1 MRDATKTSVAPA
13 SGEEPPAGSAEASKA
28 PVKELAKPRSLL
40 QDAVRDLVRRP
51 LFLIPS
57 GIILVLVAMAA
68 FPSLFAS
75 ADPQLCELGR
85 SLQKPSADA
94 WFGYD
99 ARGCDVYAR
108 TIYGTRT
115 SITVGVLATAG
126 SALIALIFG
135 LVAGFYGRWVDA
147 VISRGIDIVMG
158 IPFLVGAIVI
168 LNSFRDDDG
177 FRIGGIWGVLTALT
191 VLGWMSMARIMRST
205 AMQTKQSDYVTAA
218 RSLGASTGRLMF
230 RHVLPNALTPLIVL
244 ATISLGVIISAEAT
258 LSFLGVG
265 IQEPTISW
273 GVMINQS
280 LGRIREALHPLL
292 FPAGFV
298 SITVLA
304 FIMLGDAV
312 RDALDPKL
320 R

>member
-1 MRDATKTSVAPA
+1 MSDTTKTTVTPQPAEQAAYVAAAGPVATGTEPNKARSLFRDAI
-13 SGEEPPAGSAEASKA
+13 
-28 PVKELAKPRSLL
+28 
-40 QDAVRDLVRRP
+40 RDLIRRP
-51 LFLIPS
+51 LFLAPS
-57 GIILVLVAMAA
+57 GIILLLIVMSIA
-68 FPSLFAS
+68 PGLFTNV
-75 ADPQLCELGR
+75 DPQLCELSK
-85 SLQKPSADA
+85 SLQKPSSDA

-108 TIYGTRT
+108 TIHGTRT
-115 SITVGVLATAG
+115 SITVGVLATLG
-126 SALIALIFG
+126 SAFIALVLG
-135 LVAGFYGRWVDA
+135 LVSGYYGKWLDSL
-147 VISRGIDIVMG
+147 ISRGIDIVMG

-168 LNSFRDDDG
+168 LNSFRNEDG
-177 FRIGGIWGVLTALT
+177 MRVGGIWGVLAALT
-191 VLGWMSMARIMRST
+191 LLGWMSMARVMRST
-205 AMQTKQSDYVTAA
+205 VIQGKQADYVTAA
-218 RSLGASTGRLMF
+218 RSLGASTFRLMF

-244 ATISLGVIISAEAT
+244 STIALGVTISAEAT

-298 SITVLA
+298 SVTVLA

>member
-1 MRDATKTSVAPA
+1 MPDVTNTAVTPEAA
-13 SGEEPPAGSAEASKA
+13 AAPPAAPQHSK
-28 PVKELAKPRSLL
+28 KPEKSRSLL

-51 LFLIPS
+51 LFLIAS
-57 GIILVLVAMAA
+57 GIIVLLLAMAA
-68 FPSLFAS
+68 FPTLFAS
-75 ADPQLCELGR
+75 ADPQLCELSR
-85 SLQKPSADA
+85 SLQRPSADA

-108 TIYGTRT
+108 TIHGART
-115 SITVGVLATAG
+115 SITVGVLATLG
-126 SALIALIFG
+126 SALIALLLG

-147 VISRGIDIVMG
+147 LISRGIDIVMG

-168 LNSFRDDDG
+168 LNTFRDEDG
-177 FRIGGIWGVLTALT
+177 FRTGGIWGVLTALT

-205 AMQTKQSDYVTAA
+205 VIQTKQADYVTAA
-218 RSLGASTGRLMF
+218 RSLGASTSRLMF

-244 ATISLGVIISAEAT
+244 ATISLGVIISVEAT

-298 SITVLA
+298 SVTVLA

>member
-1 MRDATKTSVAPA
+1 MPDATTTSVANEPA
-13 SGEEPPAGSAEASKA
+13 EQTAKAAAPGPDARGGGSTKS
-28 PVKELAKPRSLL
+28 RSLL
-40 QDAVRDLVRRP
+40 QDAVRDLIRRP
-51 LFLIPS
+51 LFLVAS
-57 GIILVLVAMAA
+57 GIILLFVAMAA
-68 FPSLFAS
+68 FPTLFAS
-75 ADPQLCELGR
+75 ADPQLCELSR
-85 SLQKPSADA
+85 SLQRPSMDA

-108 TIYGTRT
+108 TIHGART
-115 SITVGVLATAG
+115 SITVGVLATLG
-126 SALIALIFG
+126 SALIALLLG
-135 LVAGFYGRWVDA
+135 LVAGFYGGWLDA
-147 VISRGIDIVMG
+147 LISRGIDIVMG

-168 LNSFRDDDG
+168 LNSFRDEDG
-177 FRIGGIWGVLTALT
+177 FRSGGIWGVLTALM

-205 AMQTKQSDYVTAA
+205 VIQTKEADYVTAA
-218 RSLGASTGRLMF
+218 RSLGASTSRLMF

-244 ATISLGVIISAEAT
+244 ATISLGVVISVEAT

-273 GVMINQS
+273 GVMIDQS
-280 LGRIREALHPLL
+280 LGRMREALHPLL

>member
-1 MRDATKTSVAPA
+1 MSDTTKTVPEPA
-13 SGEEPPAGSAEASKA
+13 EQAAATGALGSNPTGTEPDKA
-28 PVKELAKPRSLL
+28 HSLL
-40 QDAVRDLVRRP
+40 QDALRDLVRRP
-51 LFLIPS
+51 LFLIAA

-68 FPSLFAS
+68 FPGLFAS
-75 ADPQLCELGR
+75 ADPQSCELSR
-85 SLQKPSADA
+85 SLDRPSAEA

-108 TIYGTRT
+108 TIYGART
-115 SITVGVLATAG
+115 SITVGVLATLG
-126 SALIALIFG
+126 SAVLALLLG
-135 LVAGFYGRWVDA
+135 LVAGFYGKWIDA
-147 VISRGIDIVMG
+147 IISRGIDIVMG
-158 IPFLVGAIVI
+158 IPVLVGAIVI
-168 LNSFRDDDG
+168 LNSFRDEDG
-177 FRIGGIWGVLTALT
+177 FRTGGIWGVLTALML
-191 VLGWMSMARIMRST
+191 LGWMSMARVMRST
-205 AMQTKQSDYVTAA
+205 VIQAKQADYVTAA

-230 RHVLPNALTPLIVL
+230 RHLLPNALTPLIVL
-244 ATISLGVIISAEAT
+244 ATISLGVTISVEAT

-273 GVMINQS
+273 GVMIDDS

-292 FPAGFV
+292 FPAAFV
-298 SITVLA
+298 SVTVLA

>member
-1 MRDATKTSVAPA
+1 MRV
-13 SGEEPPAGSAEASKA
+13 
-28 PVKELAKPRSLL
+28 
-40 QDAVRDLVRRP
+40 
-51 LFLIPS
+51 
-57 GIILVLVAMAA
+57 
-68 FPSLFAS
+68 
-75 ADPQLCELGR
+75 GR
-85 SLQKPSADA
+85 LLQKPSADA

-99 ARGCDVYAR
+99 ARGCDVYVR
-108 TIYGTRT
+108 TIHGART
-115 SITVGVLATAG
+115 SITVGVLATLG
-126 SALIALIFG
+126 SAVIALLLG
-135 LVAGFYGRWVDA
+135 LISGFYGRWIDV

-168 LNSFRDDDG
+168 LNSFRDEDG

-280 LGRIREALHPLL
+280 LGRIRESLHPLL

>member
-1 MRDATKTSVAPA
+1 MPDATNTSVL
-13 SGEEPPAGSAEASKA
+13 EPGQPA
-28 PVKELAKPRSLL
+28 PVVDKAADASASKPRSLL
-40 QDAVRDLVRRP
+40 QDALRDLVRQP
-51 LFLIPS
+51 LFLIAS
-57 GIILVLVAMAA
+57 GIIALLLAMAA
-68 FPSLFAS
+68 FPTLFTS
-75 ADPQLCELGR
+75 ADPQLCELSR
-85 SLQKPSADA
+85 SLQGPSADA

-108 TIYGTRT
+108 TIHGTRT
-115 SITVGVLATAG
+115 SITVGVLATLG
-126 SALIALIFG
+126 SAAIALILG
-135 LVAGFYGRWVDA
+135 LVSGFYGGWIDS
-147 VISRGIDIVMG
+147 VISRGTDIVMG

-168 LNSFRDDDG
+168 LNSFRDGDG
-177 FRIGGIWGVLTALT
+177 VRTGGIWGVLTALT
-191 VLGWMSMARIMRST
+191 LLGWMSMARIMRST
-205 AMQTKQSDYVTAA
+205 VIQAKESDYVTAA
-218 RSLGASTGRLMF
+218 RSLGASTTRMMF
-230 RHVLPNALTPLIVL
+230 RHVLPNAMTPLIVL
-244 ATISLGVIISAEAT
+244 VTMSLGVIISVEAT

-265 IQEPTISW
+265 IQEPTMSW

-298 SITVLA
+298 SVTVLA

>member
-1 MRDATKTSVAPA
+1 MSDATKTTATPEPTEQAAHTAVLSPTGTEPDA
-13 SGEEPPAGSAEASKA
+13 S
-28 PVKELAKPRSLL
+28 RSLL
-40 QDAVRDLVRRP
+40 GHAVRDLVRRP
-51 LFLIPS
+51 MFLVPS
-57 GIILVLVAMAA
+57 GIILVLVTMAI
-68 FPSLFAS
+68 FPGVFAGT
-75 ADPQLCELGR
+75 DPQLCELSK

-126 SALIALIFG
+126 ASAIALLLG
-135 LVAGFYGRWVDA
+135 LMSGFYGKWIDSL
-147 VISRGIDIVMG
+147 ISRGIDIVMG
-158 IPFLVGAIVI
+158 VPFLVGAIVI
-168 LNSFRDDDG
+168 LNSFRDENG
-177 FRIGGIWGVLTALT
+177 MRIGGIWGVLTALT
-191 VLGWMSMARIMRST
+191 LLGWMSMARVMRST
-205 AMQTKQSDYVTAA
+205 VIQAKQADYVTAA
-218 RSLGASTGRLMF
+218 RSLGASTSRLMF
-230 RHVLPNALTPLIVL
+230 RHILPNALTPLIVL
-244 ATISLGVIISAEAT
+244 ATISLGVTISVEAT

-298 SITVLA
+298 SVTVLA